1 KRKKYQ
7 KLTCNLLPSS
17 QPRSFK
23 ATASPLDTSATSAFK
38 PTKSLD
44 AGLNY
49 TAFAHLNAPSAA
61 SSASPGSSY
70 TLTRC
75 ATQPLHSQHFFN
87 AATSGAAASTPPLRD
102 TIGRQNSLSDSY
114 NNSVSEQFN
123 LSLGSDSER
132 IFEMSGIEGH
142 LGTPTEAAKHEGGDA
157 EAGSGAAAGLARRNS
172 VRARANMFQQLQ
184 EKTRGTEAA
193 AAAATALSREEQ
205 RTSPRR

>member
-1 KRKKYQ
+1 KYQ

-49 TAFAHLNAPSAA
+49 TAFAHLNSPSAA

-75 ATQPLHSQHFFN
+75 ATQPLHSQHYFN

-157 EAGSGAAAGLARRNS
+157 EASSGAAGLAHRNS

-184 EKTRGTEAA
+184 KKTRGTEAA
-193 AAAATALSREEQ
+193 ESATAATALSREEQ